1 MLTYVLRRVP
11 SALLVLL
18 LASMLIFLLL
28 RLIPGDPAAT
38 LAGPDASPEA
48 VAAIR
53 GELGL
58 DRPVPEQYLDWL
70 GALLT
75 GDLGRSYLIGGR
87 VGDLLADGAANTLV
101 LASASLVL
109 AVALA
114 AVLGPL
120 WAAGRNRWLDRAL
133 TGFTTAAVALPPYV
147 TGVLLVLLF
156 GVAARLL
163 PTGGVPPG
171 GLADRPDIT
180 VQYLL
185 MPAVCLALPV
195 AAVLTRF
202 FGESLRTE
210 LGRDHVTT
218 ATAAGIPRH
227 RIVLRHAVR
236 NAVPA
241 SVTVLGLQVGNLLGG
256 AVLVE
261 AVFSWPGL
269 GMLVQQGID
278 RRDYPVVQ
286 VLLLLSVAVFVL
298 VQLCTDLVHAGLDPR
313 VRLGSRS

>member
-1 MLTYVLRRVP
+1 MLMYLLRRVP

-18 LASMLIFLLL
+18 LASVLIFLVI

-38 LAGPDASPEA
+38 LAGSDAAPEA

-53 GELGL
+53 HELGL
-58 DRPVPEQYLDWL
+58 DQPVHVQYLQWL
-70 GALLT
+70 GGVLT
-75 GDLGRSYLIGGR
+75 GDLGSSYLIGGR
-87 VGDLLADGAANTLV
+87 IADLLADGAANTVV
-101 LASASLVL
+101 LAAT
-109 AVALA
+109 ALA
-114 AVLGPL
+114 IAVLSAALIGPL
-120 WAAGRNRWLDRAL
+120 WAVRRGRWLDRLL

-156 GVAARLL
+156 GVAVRLL
-163 PTGGVPPG
+163 PAGGVPPD
-171 GLADRPDIT
+171 GLSDRLDIT
-180 VQYLL
+180 AQYLV
-185 MPAVCLALPV
+185 MPALCLALPV
-195 AAVLTRF
+195 AAVLIRF
-202 FGESLRTE
+202 FAESLRTE
-210 LGRDHVTT
+210 LGRAHVTT
-218 ATAAGIPRH
+218 AAAAGVARR
-227 RIVLRHAVR
+227 RIVLRHAMR

-269 GMLVQQGID
+269 GMLIEQGID

-298 VQLCTDLVHAGLDPR
+298 IQLLTDIVHAYLDPR
-313 VRLGSRS
+313 IRLGSPS